1 MSRRPYPT
9 AESGDPLRRQAM
21 LNHLSELHLAAFV
34 DNYAAC
40 AQDAAQDNWPYE
52 HYLAT
57 LTELEIDRRTQNR
70 RKRRIQ
76 EARFPVLKEL
86 ADFNFAAIPHL
97 NRQRVL
103 DLAHGGYLHD
113 AANILLVGAPGLGK
127 THIAT
132 ALGAAACRQGHR
144 VRFYTAA
151 GLSNDLHQAQHER
164 RLNRFLDQALHHKLI
179 IIDEFGYLPFSPTGA
194 QLLFQFCS
202 TLHERV
208 SLMITTNLPF
218 GEWVQVLGDERLTAG
233 LLDRITA
240 RSHILEFV
248 GESYRFR
255 QRQATAAPLPDQP
268 AWEGAAAPSQAHTA

>member
-86 ADFNFAAIPHL
+86 A
-97 NRQRVL
+97 
-103 DLAHGGYLHD
+103 
-113 AANILLVGAPGLGK
+113 
-127 THIAT
+127 TST
-132 ALGAAACRQGHR
+132 
-144 VRFYTAA
+144 
-151 GLSNDLHQAQHER
+151 
-164 RLNRFLDQALHHKLI
+164 
-179 IIDEFGYLPFSPTGA
+179 LPPSPTSTGNG
-194 QLLFQFCS
+194 CS
-202 TLHERV
+202 TWRTV
-208 SLMITTNLPF
+208 AICTTPPTSCSS
-218 GEWVQVLGDERLTAG
+218 VRLAWAKPT
-233 LLDRITA
+233 L
-240 RSHILEFV
+240 
-248 GESYRFR
+248 
-255 QRQATAAPLPDQP
+255 PLP
-268 AWEGAAAPSQAHTA
+268 WEPPLSPRPSRALLHRRRSEQ